1 MSTQSHVPRRLFD
14 SLCWFWIN
22 HIQPVRTECRG
33 LYLKTRSRFMQKN
46 LMAYTAFFESGGP
59 SKDGETRP
67 AAWSRKKIHAEN
79 SIQRSSVMCSDDL
92 VLVEV
97 FLRHIIF
104 GKLTCSNLFFI
115 GIVSLFHAFYGSGFE
130 SISLFEQL
138 ADALRIRTLDI
149 GQAL

>member
-1 MSTQSHVPRRLFD
+1 
-14 SLCWFWIN
+14 
-22 HIQPVRTECRG
+22 
-33 LYLKTRSRFMQKN
+33 
-46 LMAYTAFFESGGP
+46 
-59 SKDGETRP
+59 
-67 AAWSRKKIHAEN
+67 
-79 SIQRSSVMCSDDL
+79 MCSDDL

-97 FLRHIIF
+97 FLRYIIF